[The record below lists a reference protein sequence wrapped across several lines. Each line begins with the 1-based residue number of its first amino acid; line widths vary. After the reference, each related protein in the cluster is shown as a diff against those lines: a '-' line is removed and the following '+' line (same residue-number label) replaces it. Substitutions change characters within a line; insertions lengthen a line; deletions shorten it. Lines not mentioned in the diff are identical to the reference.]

1 MSRAR
6 SQRTITK
13 TGAIDPRGVTR
24 TDVVVESG
32 DDQPDIRPA
41 LSQFE
46 WRDWRT
52 QRLNPVTMLREV
64 SAFPA
69 NADNLVKT
77 IAISNDQLHNEDP
90 RKFRRDQVRVLRE
103 VIEMIDS
110 APARVPAGQLGTT
123 IDDIQPDL
131 DRMDV
136 LHELAEAIESYLP
149 RDE

>member
-1 MSRAR
+1 
-6 SQRTITK
+6 
-13 TGAIDPRGVTR
+13 
-24 TDVVVESG
+24 
-32 DDQPDIRPA
+32 
-41 LSQFE
+41 
-46 WRDWRT
+46 
-52 QRLNPVTMLREV
+52 MLREV